1 MVESHKKSILK
12 ALSWRIWGT
21 IISWISTY
29 YVTGS
34 IEISTEVSII
44 EVLFKTFLYYFH
56 ERFWL
61 LKKISFSKYN
71 FFKRRSH
78 QNA

>member
-12 ALSWRIWGT
+12 ALSWRVWGT
-21 IISWISTY
+21 IISWLSTY
-29 YVTGS
+29 YITGS
-34 IEISTEVSII
+34 IEISTEVSVL

-61 LKKISFSKYN
+61 IKGNPLSN